1 MKAHELQRHEKKPMK
16 SQETQNTKAE
26 NINPQKTQK
35 SEPLTQVQR
44 NNVITN
50 QDLPNPL
57 VRYGFTLVILAT
69 FLFVVAIYYGIINP

>member
-1 MKAHELQRHEKKPMK
+1 MK
-16 SQETQNTKAE
+16 SQETENTKTE
-26 NINPQKTQK
+26 NKPENFNVQTTSK
-35 SEPLTQVQR
+35 SEPITQVQR

-57 VRYGFTLVILAT
+57 VRYGFPLLILAT